1 MNTKDLVCLCLEQFA
16 MDSIIKFDTLRYKLA
31 GEKYFNFT
39 SLFGIASIAG
49 YFKRFYIK
57 FVSIFILKHLG

>member
-31 GEKYFNFT
+31 GQNILTVLHF
-39 SLFGIASIAG
+39 LRLQVLLA
-49 YFKRFYIK
+49 
-57 FVSIFILKHLG
+57 ILKDFTLNLFLFLF

>member
-31 GEKYFNFT
+31 GKNILTLLHFLGLQYCW
-39 SLFGIASIAG
+39 LFQ
-49 YFKRFYIK
+49 K
-57 FVSIFILKHLG
+57 VLH